1 MNVLGV
7 DLAWGEGS
15 GDRAPNET
23 GVVAVDRSGRILDA
37 GWTVGVAATAQW
49 MATWA
54 GDDSIAMVDA
64 PLVVHNA
71 TGQRPVRAGGRP
83 VLRPLEGVGQQLQPR
98 PSGARRGVA
107 AAAGWRLTDGPTP
120 TARSGPPRSGRHVYE
135 VYPYTTLVGA
145 AELGYELERPA
156 YKRRP
161 RSLDAADVPPPSGP
175 SRATPSCAASSRF
188 ATPIRRSTCA
198 RTR

>member
-15 GDRAPNET
+15 VDRAPNET

-64 PLVVHNA
+64 PLVVFNPS
-71 TGQRPVRAGGRP
+71 GQRPCEREVGRRYGRWKVSANSSNLALPALAG
-83 VLRPLEGVGQQLQPR
+83 
-98 PSGARRGVA
+98 RGA
-107 AAAGWRLTDGPTP
+107 AA
-120 TARSGPPRSGRHVYE
+120 TARG
-135 VYPYTTLVGA
+135 
-145 AELGYELERPA
+145 
-156 YKRRP
+156 
-161 RSLDAADVPPPSGP
+161 
-175 SRATPSCAASSRF
+175 
-188 ATPIRRSTCA
+188 
-198 RTR
+198 